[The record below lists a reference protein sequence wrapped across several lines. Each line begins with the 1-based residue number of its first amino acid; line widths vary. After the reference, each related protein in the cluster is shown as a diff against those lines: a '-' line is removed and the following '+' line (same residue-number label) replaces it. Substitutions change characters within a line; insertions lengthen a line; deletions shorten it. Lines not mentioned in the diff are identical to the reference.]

1 MSQEQSVII
10 FLSGPTGPSTT
21 NDEVKSAGLGE
32 TDIAEAEHQ
41 VSDSLQHIGL
51 AKLAKKSTIPGL
63 VPPPVTVENA
73 PFKADKA
80 EAIASLRNPSQSPPG
95 ESASIASERKSG
107 QVAFGP
113 TGANPEPQ
121 DPQPEGAGFETIE
134 IPETDSNGSDEEPWG
149 SLDESLFG
157 EEHGE
162 TLTADESSGETAPGP
177 SAIPPAGAAPEPA
190 PGPPTEL
197 SSRPL
202 AVPTPAAAVE
212 EGTGSPANPSL
223 PVVEVPLPATIEPAI
238 GSQTDAPLTVGVNA
252 LASSISTETSS
263 SLAPSTSNSAQSP
276 PSLTQ
281 IQSTLV
287 PASSSVVATAVVNA
301 NSPTHMAD
309 QSTSAT
315 ATSFPLSSTSAS
327 TAKQPGVFSS
337 RNVGW
342 LSLPAEVREEVYKE
356 LLLVDMHHK
365 QRNLTYDFLH
375 NPVHQEQRAL
385 FCHHLHVDILRV
397 NRQIFKEASDILY
410 LRNTWVQIN
419 MNAELGQYI
428 ESRIN
433 NFRYNIGRS
442 PIELCPV
449 EFSGVAAMNIVVYN
463 KGRKNLQQ
471 QTYII
476 SSFAMPQ
483 ICRAVA
489 EIPPLELE
497 LDSAPAPEGA
507 MWDQKGLLDCFV
519 ETRGLGALRYTK
531 RVAMLAEYRG
541 KDGLAQLGAIALPL
555 NDPAV
560 AMERAS
566 TYLNRGR
573 RKVRAKHINE
583 ALTILREG
591 ADYNIWVAFNSYG
604 MSSSV
609 MADSGICTQF
619 WRNWWDFIEERVSCY
634 MQLGDMT
641 LAGNILLSLFK
652 TRGGGSTDKWA
663 EGYHMLGLIN
673 EALGA
678 ENAAAYSFLRALYAT
693 PGHEATNKAIDRL
706 RERVRDGTSIEHVIV
721 RHNIDNVL
729 EPFRHRTAG
738 QTPLGEA
745 EARSIV
751 EKFVGQICD
760 LDTSHKYTDDLDV
773 SEALSSTILPCLIS
787 DKLTERAGNNWY
799 LKLLECGLQRRPSIV
814 RRLAGFNVADNL
826 PHLGIKE
833 RMSSIIQ

>member
-1 MSQEQSVII
+1 M
-10 FLSGPTGPSTT
+10 PTGPSTT
-21 NDEVKSAGLGE
+21 NDEIKWAGLGE

-41 VSDSLQHIGL
+41 VSDSLQNIGL
-51 AKLAKKSTIPGL
+51 IKSAMKSTIPGL
-63 VPPPVTVENA
+63 VPPPVIVENA

-80 EAIASLRNPSQSPPG
+80 EAIARLRNPPQSPPG
-95 ESASIASERKSG
+95 ESASIASEQKSG
-107 QVAFGP
+107 QIAIKT

-121 DPQPEGAGFETIE
+121 DPQPKGAGFETIE
-134 IPETDSNGSDEEPWG
+134 TPETDPDDSDEEPWD

-162 TLTADESSGETAPGP
+162 TLTADESFGETAPGP

-190 PGPPTEL
+190 PGPSTEL
-197 SSRPL
+197 PSRPL
-202 AVPTPAAAVE
+202 AVSAPAAAVE

-223 PVVEVPLPATIEPAI
+223 PGVGVPLLATIEVVI

-263 SLAPSTSNSAQSP
+263 SLAPSTTDSAQSP

-281 IQSTLV
+281 LQSTLT
-287 PASSSVVATAVVNA
+287 PASSSVGATAVVNVY
-301 NSPTHMAD
+301 SPTHMAN
-309 QSTSAT
+309 QSASAA
-315 ATSFPLSSTSAS
+315 ATNFPLSFTSAS
-327 TAKQPGVFSS
+327 TAKQPGVSS
-337 RNVGW
+337 PRNVGW
-342 LSLPAEVREEVYKE
+342 SSLPAEVREEVYKE
-356 LLLVDMHHK
+356 LLLVDLHHK
-365 QRNLTYDFLH
+365 QRNLTCDYLH
-375 NPVHQEQRAL
+375 NPVHQGQRAL

-397 NRQIFKEASDILY
+397 NRQIYKEASDILY

-428 ESRIN
+428 ESHIN

-442 PIELCPV
+442 PIELYPV

-463 KGRKNLQQ
+463 KESKNLPQ
-471 QTYII
+471 QTYMI

-483 ICRAVA
+483 ICRALT

-531 RVAMLAEYRG
+531 RVAMLAESRG

-573 RKVRAKHINE
+573 QKVRAKHINE
-583 ALTILREG
+583 ALTILRDG

-619 WRNWWDFIEERVSCY
+619 WKNWWDFIEERVSCY

-641 LAGNILLSLFK
+641 LAGNILLSLFR

-693 PGHEATNKAIDRL
+693 PGHEATNQAIDRL
-706 RERVRDGTSIEHVIV
+706 RERVRDKTGIEHVIV

-729 EPFRHRTAG
+729 KPFRHRTAG
-738 QTPLGEA
+738 QAPFGEA
-745 EARSIV
+745 EARSIA
-751 EKFVGQICD
+751 EKFVGQFYE
-760 LDTSHKYTDDLDV
+760 LDPWHSYTDDLDV
-773 SEALSSTILPCLIS
+773 STALSSIIHPCLIT
-787 DKLTERAGNNWY
+787 DKFTERTGNNWY
-799 LKLLECGLQRRPSIV
+799 LKLWNADCRGCTM
-814 RRLAGFNVADNL
+814 DNL
-826 PHLGIKE
+826 E
-833 RMSSIIQ
+833 VTR